1 MTAWEVTTVKAMQRR
16 GLQVAGL
23 IAASMVG
30 AAAPA
35 AAQTGGRTV
44 EPDARILVA
53 TFRST
58 DRGLGVQGAD
68 AVRSRVSQ
76 EVPQKQLLV
85 IRKEDINGTLQA
97 SGYAP
102 DSALSPSDMKELAK
116 LMRADEILD
125 GTVTKTADGGVRVD
139 ARLMLARDVGLAQ
152 PLPTATGRNVGE
164 AARAISRDLKEA
176 RKQLAANKKCENHLR
191 ERQYDQAIAAAR
203 EGVAAYPQATLARLC
218 QLSVLWDQY
227 KNAPQKPSP
236 DAIITAG
243 NEILAIDP
251 TSRVALGI
259 LYEAQKAK
267 GDNEAGLATLMRMQK
282 ADPTNQQLI
291 QTIAIEVAKA
301 DPAKAI
307 PVIQPLVDQNPGDVE
322 LMKLLWAIQLRAQ
335 AYKAA
340 ITTGEALAKLDTSV
354 VDSTYYTRMI
364 AAFLADS
371 QPQRAAEFAG
381 RAVQRYPQSAS
392 AHAVFGQTLRRSG
405 QLQQAAQ
412 HYEQAVRLDPK
423 VEPGYLAL
431 VVTQCELNQPDAAF
445 ASADAAVKAGIDKA
459 TMGGALMGCAAPA
472 MRAAQEQKTRAA
484 WQRAYDISNRIDQ
497 VAPSANSKF
506 FVGVSSFQVG
516 LDALQGLNKSKSCAE
531 AELIENMW
539 AASQIAMPQGATVDR
554 NAAGQILGVIQQYS
568 KNVTDAKKQLCTGRG
583 RGR

>member
-16 GLQVAGL
+16 GLVAGL
-23 IAASMVG
+23 VAASIAA

-35 AAQTGGRTV
+35 TAQSGQRTV

-58 DRGLGVQGAD
+58 DRGLGVAGAD
-68 AVRSRVSQ
+68 AIRSRVSQ

-85 IRKEDINGTLQA
+85 IRKEDINGTLAA
-97 SGYAP
+97 SGYAA

-125 GTVTKTADGGVRVD
+125 GTVTKTPDGVRVD
-139 ARLMLARDVGLAQ
+139 ARLLLARDVSLAQ
-152 PLPTATGRNVGE
+152 PLPPATARNVGD
-164 AARAISRDLKEA
+164 AARQISRDLKEA

-191 ERQYDQAIAAAR
+191 DRQYDQAIAAAR
-203 EGVAAYPQATLARLC
+203 EGIAAYPRATLARLC
-218 QLSVLWDQY
+218 MVSALRE
-227 KNAPQKPSP
+227 QKASA
-236 DAIITAG
+236 DSIISAS
-243 NEILAIDP
+243 NQVLAIDP
-251 TSRVALGI
+251 TSRIALGI

-267 GDNEAGLATLMRMQK
+267 GDNEGAVATLLQMQK
-282 ADPTNQQLI
+282 ADPTNVPLI
-291 QTIAIEVAKA
+291 QTIANELAKLSPTRA
-301 DPAKAI
+301 LS
-307 PVIQPLVDQNPGDVE
+307 VLRPLVEANPGDVE
-322 LMKLLWAIQLRAQ
+322 LMRQLWLTELRAQ
-335 AYKAA
+335 EYKAA
-340 ITTGEALAKLDTSV
+340 IRTGEALARLDTAV

-392 AHAVFGQTLRRSG
+392 AHAVFAQTLRRAG
-405 QLQQAAQ
+405 QLQQAAE
-412 HYEQAVRLDPK
+412 HYRQAVQIDPK
-423 VEPGYLAL
+423 VEPGYVAL
-431 VVTQCELNQPDAAF
+431 IVTQCELNQPDAAF
-445 ASADAAVKAGIDKA
+445 ASADAAIKGGIDKG
-459 TMGGALMGCAAPA
+459 TVGSALMGCAAPA

-497 VAPSANSKF
+497 LAPSANSKF

-516 LDALQGLNKSKSCAE
+516 LDALQGLNRSKSCAD

-539 AASQIAMPQGATVDR
+539 AASQIAMPQGASVDR
-554 NAAGQILGVIQQYS
+554 NAAAQIMGVIQQYS
-568 KNVTDAKKQLCTGRG
+568 KNVADAKKSLCRG
-583 RGR
+583 SSRR

>member
-1 MTAWEVTTVKAMQRR
+1 MTAWEVTSVKAMQRR

-23 IAASMVG
+23 VAGLAVVG
-30 AAAPA
+30 TSPA
-35 AAQTGGRTV
+35 FAQTRQQTV

-85 IRKEDINGTLQA
+85 IRKEDINGTLAA

-125 GTVTKTADGGVRVD
+125 GTVTKTADGVRLD
-139 ARLMLARDVGLAQ
+139 SRLMLARDVALAQ
-152 PLPTATGRNVGE
+152 PLPPATGRNVGE
-164 AARAISRDLKEA
+164 AARQISRDLKEA

-203 EGVAAYPQATLARLC
+203 EGTAAYPQATLTRLC
-218 QLSVLWDQY
+218 AMSALRE
-227 KNAPQKPSP
+227 QKAAP
-236 DAIITAG
+236 DAVIAAG
-243 NEILAIDP
+243 QEILKIDP
-251 TSRVALGI
+251 TSRIALG
-259 LYEAQKAK
+259 LVYEAQRAK
-267 GDNEAGLATLMRMQK
+267 GENEAAVATLMQMQK
-282 ADPTNQQLI
+282 ADPTNIALQQ
-291 QTIAIEVAKA
+291 EVARA
-301 DPAKAI
+301 IASVDPQKAI
-307 PVIQPLVDQNPGDVE
+307 PVLEPLIQQNPGDVE
-322 LMKLLWAIQLRAQ
+322 LMKLMWAVQLRANQ
-335 AYKAA
+335 YKAA
-340 ITTGEALAKLDTSV
+340 IQTGEALARLDTSV
-354 VDSTYYTRMI
+354 VDSTFYTRMI

-381 RAVQRYPQSAS
+381 RAVQRYPQSAT
-392 AHAVFGQTLRRSG
+392 AHAVFGQTLRRAG

-431 VVTQCELNQPDAAF
+431 VVTQCELNQADAAF
-445 ASADAAVKAGIDKA
+445 ASADAAVKAGLDKA
-459 TMGGALMGCAAPA
+459 TIGGALMGCAAPA
-472 MRAAQEQKTRAA
+472 MRAAQDQKTRAA
-484 WQRAYDISNRIDQ
+484 WQTAYNISNRIDQ
-497 VAPSANSKF
+497 FAPSANSKF

-516 LDALQGLNKSKSCAE
+516 LDALQNINRSRSCE
-531 AELIENMW
+531 DVKLVENMW
-539 AASQIAMPQGATVDR
+539 AASQIAMPQGASVDR
-554 NAAGQILGVIQQYS
+554 NAAGQIMGVIQQYS
-568 KNVTDAKKQLCTGRG
+568 KNVAEAKKSLRCR
-583 RGR
+583 

>member
-1 MTAWEVTTVKAMQRR
+1 MTAWEVTTVKAMRRR

-23 IAASMVG
+23 VAGLAVVG
-30 AAAPA
+30 TSPA
-35 AAQTGGRTV
+35 FAQTRQQTV

-68 AVRSRVSQ
+68 AIRTRVSQ

-85 IRKEDINGTLQA
+85 IRKEDINGTLTA

-125 GTVTKTADGGVRVD
+125 GMVTKTPDGGVRVD
-139 ARLMLARDVGLAQ
+139 ARLLLARDVGLAQ
-152 PLPTATGRNVGE
+152 PLPPASARSVSD
-164 AARAISRDLKEA
+164 AARQISRDLKEA
-176 RKQLAANKKCENHLR
+176 RKQLAANKRCENHLR

-203 EGVAAYPQATLARLC
+203 EGVAAYPQATLVRLC
-218 QLSVLWDQY
+218 QVSVLWDQY
-227 KNAPQKPSP
+227 KNAPQKPSV
-236 DAIITAG
+236 DAIITAS
-243 NEILAIDP
+243 NEVLAIDP

-282 ADPTNQQLI
+282 ADPTNQQLV
-291 QTIAIEVAKA
+291 QQIAIEVAKA

-307 PVIQPLVDQNPGDVE
+307 PVIQPLVDQNPGDIE

-335 AYKAA
+335 AYKQA
-340 ITTGEALAKLDTSV
+340 IATGEALARLDTSV
-354 VDSTYYTRMI
+354 VDSTFYTRMI

-381 RAVQRYPQSAS
+381 RAVQRYPQSAT
-392 AHAVFGQTLRRSG
+392 AHAVFGQTLRRAG
-405 QLQQAAQ
+405 QLQQAAE
-412 HYEQAVRLDPK
+412 HYRQAVQLDPK

-431 VVTQCELNQPDAAF
+431 VVTQCELNQADAAF
-445 ASADAAVKAGIDKA
+445 ASADAAVKAGLDKA
-459 TMGGALMGCAAPA
+459 TIGGALMGCAAPA
-472 MRAAQEQKTRAA
+472 MRAAQDQKTRAA
-484 WQRAYDISNRIDQ
+484 WQTAYNISNRIDQ
-497 VAPSANSKF
+497 FAPSANSKF

-516 LDALQGLNKSKSCAE
+516 LDALQNINRSRSCE
-531 AELIENMW
+531 DVKLVENMW
-539 AASQIAMPQGATVDR
+539 AASQIAMPQGASVDR
-554 NAAGQILGVIQQYS
+554 NAAGQIMGVIQQYS
-568 KNVTDAKKQLCTGRG
+568 KNVAEAKKSLRCR
-583 RGR
+583 